1 MRLQCLLPD
10 ALRSVPRLGLLI
22 VLLIALLGISTGCLS
37 ESEDGSQREQP
48 VEREE
53 VRSDSQFSSSPPTS
67 EADETPP
74 ESTQQ
79 DGPQEQQEQAQTVQ
93 TQDEVGQEDSE
104 PSVAVATLEV
114 YVVQPGDTLSR
125 VAQQHN
131 VTVNALLE
139 LNATEDPNTI
149 RVGQELLIPSAD
161 GLGLCPNP
169 DESVYLSDAQYI
181 VDAITAA
188 TDVLVRRMDGA
199 TRAARGSG
207 DWSGLVSTAVIDLSE
222 AAESIDTLAPPQT
235 ASEIHERLELLRGV
249 TEDAV
254 GPTLNFIMS
263 LTDDSAAA
271 VPKLQA
277 LAAEASTVGQA
288 LQEFCADLGRVRTQV
303 DDEATTMCPN
313 AAEEAYFTA
322 LDEALGEMND
332 ALLRLT
338 VLTDRLGNDASL
350 IRSSGWLFEVDVVSS
365 SIDDAAYEI
374 AQLEQP
380 ISVRYGVGT
389 EAEWLAEDIDL
400 AMGLYSLAIEYES
413 ADLMIEAGL
422 EFVALEPRM
431 LALGESITQFC
442 D

>member
-1 MRLQCLLPD
+1 MVLRRLLPD
-10 ALRSVPRLGLLI
+10 DLRSVLQLGLLI
-22 VLLIALLGISTGCLS
+22 VLLTVSLTISIGCLS
-37 ESEDGSQREQP
+37 ESEEDSQQEQS

-53 VRSDSQFSSSPPTS
+53 VRSDGQASSSPATS
-67 EADETPP
+67 EAVETSP
-74 ESTQQ
+74 EATQQ
-79 DGPQEQQEQAQTVQ
+79 DEPQEQQAQVQTVQ
-93 TQDEVGQEDSE
+93 ARDEVVQEDSE
-104 PSVAVATLEV
+104 PSATVATPEV
-114 YVVQPGDTLSR
+114 YVVQPGDTLNR
-125 VAQQHN
+125 VARQHN
-131 VTVNALLE
+131 VTVDALLE
-139 LNATEDPNTI
+139 LNAIEDPNTI
-149 RVGQELLIPSAD
+149 RVGQELLIPLTD

-169 DESVYLSDAQYI
+169 DESVYLSDAQHI
-181 VDAITAA
+181 VDAIAAA

-235 ASEIHERLELLRGV
+235 ASKIHERLVVLRAV

-263 LTDDSAAA
+263 RTDDSAAA
-271 VPKLQA
+271 VPKLQT
-277 LAAEASTVGQA
+277 LATEADTVGQA
-288 LQEFCADLGRVRTQV
+288 LQGFCVDLGRVRTQG
-303 DDEATTMCPN
+303 DDEATTACPN

-338 VLTDRLGNDASL
+338 VLTNRLGNDASL

-365 SIDDAAYEI
+365 SIDDAAYAI
-374 AQLEQP
+374 ALLEQP
-380 ISVRYGVGT
+380 ISVRYGIGT

-400 AMGLYSLAIEYES
+400 AMGLYSLAIEYEN

-431 LALGESITQFC
+431 LALGESIAQFC